1 MGQLLHGCAR
11 TTEAIR
17 HAIPNSQ
24 ESVKALAVRYGINPK
39 TVVKWRR
46 RTTVKDAPMGPKEPT
61 STVLTKAEEALIV
74 AFRKHTLLP
83 LDDCLYALQSS
94 IPLDTLLVA
103 PLFAASWHQPSSG
116 LRRQQATGEEKI
128 QILSC
133 WLLSY

>member
-1 MGQLLHGCAR
+1 
-11 TTEAIR
+11 
-17 HAIPNSQ
+17 
-24 ESVKALAVRYGINPK
+24 
-39 TVVKWRR
+39 
-46 RTTVKDAPMGPKEPT
+46 MGPKEPT